1 MSTFDTFLTAKVD
14 VQAGELVY
22 GPPDV
27 WHIALAL
34 EEMGHDGTGTA
45 A

>member
-1 MSTFDTFLTAKVD
+1 LKPQSYRWMSTFFD

-27 WHIALAL
+27 WHVALAL
-34 EEMGHDGTGTA
+34 EEMGHDGTA